1 MTDDAVDDL
10 DATLPLAM
18 DVQADSFED
27 GCRHLLDLLLQPP
40 SSSSSGN
47 EVLSEEDGASLLSHL
62 TTLHRGHCCSSSS
75 NDNVASTTTGPLWSP
90 TSVNLV
96 RATVRLVMISLCR
109 GGGRGG
115 VDRVMIVDGKM
126 ARRLLTD
133 GILPLASSS
142 YSSHASSTKTT
153 TTTTTEPLPCVWLAK
168 LIRSIVMEDLLPSI
182 FLPADDNINTTHGS
196 SSSNTD
202 TDNGGSYHDH
212 DATNSNN
219 DDTTTIEILLS
230 PFLIRMDTDE
240 LSQILPV
247 VMPTATVTNSRDEGE
262 GGGGGIITTPL
273 PGSVDDVL
281 DQLCGV
287 VVATGG
293 EEQQQRRR
301 HRRQT
306 RHQHRLRSSYT
317 AVILAALREFEVSTT
332 HHVGG
337 GGGDGGSCGKVQ
349 HRGRLS
355 HRRIWKVVQEGSRRR
370 PGSTMTPS
378 SRYECSH
385 EYVDRPTYLLRNG
398 LYSLRSIIVN
408 GHHRTSS
415 SSSRRGGVG
424 DTNSNFDALPP
435 LVYQLGLL
443 PMGLTSSSSS
453 SGGGGGGQNESEKHR
468 GMRLRRMCL
477 ESIANALDDGNYNHT
492 SMTRGSECSIGR
504 DGKRLVESYRWAR
517 YTSLSHLGN
526 CLRSDPELC
535 KAMLSLLA
543 GEKTTDY
550 NDDDNS
556 TIMDDHQSHRGREHP
571 FRYGR
576 ITPFKLAMGLSMAS
590 SVPRMRTMVLN
601 IIRDLI
607 LEEETLRVRRRRSS
621 TLDSALF
628 GGGGKDMISGAGAS
642 DQPWMDCLVRCLEEN
657 VDGDNPAVSAGK
669 NKDGISIVLQYI
681 LSVAKFAEGEDGM
694 AMAGMI
700 GGGGGVSGGCASSLL
715 QSLSQLGFILV
726 DCVKKNDLE
735 VSATSVNHITA
746 MLPTTV
752 LASNIDISSFG
763 GSRSASDGNSSTARA
778 VATIGR
784 FLLCYLFYQSS
795 SSSSRFSSSSNSLSS
810 NSGGGDTAFCRSI
823 VRTSFDKFCGMAP
836 NALEHATLLL
846 DLLRFRPSSIGLND
860 GDENENSI
868 NGDELRDLRI
878 ALVLTTNHLP
888 SIIDTLAGVSSG
900 GMSPIVAS
908 QTIVPTIGRLLLLM
922 ATASSSPALRRGLV
936 TGSLWKRHDLEDHVN
951 QTFLLAKK
959 CLFVHDVEKRK
970 FAVRLLVTLI
980 GASSVAA
987 SSSGN
992 SRGSSMW
999 SSILCD
1005 IKCSLLRS
1013 LSQHQEVVRTEIYS
1027 SLLELLP
1034 KSVPSPASST
1044 LSAATQES
1052 TSPGAST
1059 MSGQKTPSP
1068 KSSSLGSYHEVIESI
1083 PISGQKAIIGI
1094 VSELLLSS
1102 LERYITVPKE
1112 EPTDR
1117 KARQQRAALGAG
1129 LSQPDIFDEEEE
1141 SSNKKK
1147 GTSDASVES
1156 NPFRFEKLINTR
1168 PSSLSSGG
1176 SGVNDTNAKKTK
1188 AKSFPIGQ
1196 SLLLEAMDR
1205 INEPLA
1211 FLLASSLAVVPLLS
1225 SEDKNDCDDD
1235 DDDDD
1240 IANGSMYNS
1249 DRRYELKKSLIR
1261 IRSQMARCSDVE
1273 DYLQWIKTNKVIFDI
1288 KDNAKR
1294 SKEMAISK
1302 LATLL
1307 LVSLIADVLI
1317 GACKW
1322 EKGNIDA
1329 VVVECSD
1336 DSDAANDVE
1345 DLFTLRMDAMSEAT
1359 VIMSSFVMKPK
1370 KSIAALEDTDGKT
1383 EKTKKKKLKNIDA
1396 NKSSQSSDKPA
1407 AETKKKKG
1415 GKSSALA
1422 GEAVF
1427 TKVKSSDINDV
1438 TLAKNRRL
1446 IEAVLDNISPAMNHE
1461 FLAEAL
1467 RRAGAEASKK
1477 VPDDDD
1483 SDNDNDNGE
1492 DDNGATARLA
1502 KCLIFRRYIIT
1513 KSLLLMSGSSSI
1525 VKGGSKFGPLPLRKS
1540 TGLATSGM
1548 DEKSASTMRI
1558 AVSLSLGPLIFV
1570 EFCTHCYELDRTS
1583 ITMSTKALNSDISL
1597 AQLALRVF
1605 TCCVRGM
1612 TFDAPNHALSKSS
1625 RVNALL
1631 TGAIRKTSTA
1641 IPCSADGWNHHRELN
1656 SSELRDTRTIP
1667 RDEVNLLKSLLP
1679 ILSLAQTD
1687 ESNDGS
1693 STHICLFSELLLNHM
1708 HGEAMEC
1715 CYLISSAAEAFDDP
1729 NCRQRMGVH
1738 LLRAFEL
1745 GGAVQAGV
1753 LGLDH
1758 SDESNEVN
1766 ICVSA
1771 AVSVAMKLNCGLDG
1785 NTSVPLSV
1793 SDGISVDSLRAA
1805 RSKMG
1810 LPTSQV
1816 EDWPKKHQQ
1825 KLQKELLSSGMIGI
1839 PTQIAWALSATL
1851 DIGKNFVATFDKN
1864 SPAKKQL
1871 KLAVIK
1877 SASLT
1882 SSANFAK
1889 EKASIAYALSLAI
1902 DGALDNADYVTLKM
1916 VPQLSQDALDL
1927 SQRFVSSLLFS
1938 VCKMISAS
1946 APSSE
1951 FLIVDGSFSSTLLK
1965 SSKRLYG
1972 ICAKLIISFMANPN
1986 SLSSKEMRNF
1996 LDYLTATFLPRVS
2009 ALLFTLQEQETA
2021 AGGKFLAE
2029 SKIASHGKTSAM
2041 LVFEKEKLDTAL
2053 LKVSA
2058 KLKQS
2063 GLDDESEWLENHVVS
2078 NLNRDFVIKRVED
2091 AKAREAPKTK
2101 KVKRVVKA
2109 EKSSTKARKKRAKS
2123 DVDDDDDNDIDED
2136 AEDKAPKKKQ
2146 SSRKLPTKMNR
2157 KKQIE
2162 VEEESDDNDDDND
2175 DEASIMEVD
2184 ADESMDGDND
2194 DEDVISLSKLTADMA
2209 DDSDEEESDSE
2220 SEGEKDYD

>member
-1 MTDDAVDDL
+1 MRYCDSIVRSKNETRARFGALRLCCVNDMADVDL

-40 SSSSSGN
+40 STSSSD
-47 EVLSEEDGASLLSHL
+47 ELLSVEEGASLLSHL
-62 TTLHRGHCCSSSS
+62 TILHRGYCRSSG
-75 NDNVASTTTGPLWSP
+75 NDNVASSTTTVGPLWSP

-96 RATVRLVMISLCR
+96 RATVRLVMTSLRRR
-109 GGGRGG
+109 GGGG
-115 VDRVMIVDGKM
+115 VDRVMTVDGKM

-142 YSSHASSTKTT
+142 YSSHSSSP
-153 TTTTTEPLPCVWLAK
+153 TTEPLPCVWLAK
-168 LIRSIVMEDLLPSI
+168 LIRSIVMEDILPSI
-182 FLPADDNINTTHGS
+182 FLPTD
-196 SSSNTD
+196 D
-202 TDNGGSYHDH
+202 TDNGGNNHDH
-212 DATNSNN
+212 DATNANN

-247 VMPTATVTNSRDEGE
+247 VSTATVTTNSRDEGE
-262 GGGGGIITTPL
+262 GGGGITTPL

-293 EEQQQRRR
+293 EEQQQQQRRRR

-306 RHQHRLRSSYT
+306 RHPHRLRSSYT

-337 GGGDGGSCGKVQ
+337 GRGSSSGGKVQ

-453 SGGGGGGQNESEKHR
+453 SSGGGGGQNNESEKHR

-477 ESIANALDDGNYNHT
+477 GGIANALDDDDYNHT
-492 SMTRGSECSIGR
+492 SIARSSECSIRR
-504 DGKRLVESYRWAR
+504 DDKRLVESYRWAR

-543 GEKTTDY
+543 GETTDY
-550 NDDDNS
+550 NDDNNN

-601 IIRDLI
+601 IVRDLI

-628 GGGGKDMISGAGAS
+628 GGGKDMISGAGAS

-657 VDGDNPAVSAGK
+657 VDGDNPVLSAGK

-735 VSATSVNHITA
+735 VSATSVNHTTA

-752 LASNIDISSFG
+752 LASNLDISSFG
-763 GSRSASDGNSSTARA
+763 GSSSASDGNSSTARA

-795 SSSSRFSSSSNSLSS
+795 SSRFSSSSNSLSS
-810 NSGGGDTAFCRSI
+810 SIDSGGGDTAFCRSI

-860 GDENENSI
+860 GDENENNI
-868 NGDELRDLRI
+868 NGDERRDLRI
-878 ALVLTTNHLP
+878 ALVLATNHLP

-970 FAVRLLVTLI
+970 FAARLLVTII
-980 GASSVAA
+980 GVSAVAA

-1059 MSGQKTPSP
+1059 TSGQKMPSP

-1102 LERYITVPKE
+1102 LERYITIPKE

-1147 GTSDASVES
+1147 GTIDAS

-1168 PSSLSSGG
+1168 LSSLSSGG

-1188 AKSFPIGQ
+1188 AKSLPIGQ

-1211 FLLASSLAVVPLLS
+1211 FLLASSLAVLPLLS

-1261 IRSQMARCSDVE
+1261 IRSQMGCCSDVE

-1329 VVVECSD
+1329 LVVECSD

-1345 DLFTLRMDAMSEAT
+1345 NLFTLRMDAMSEAT

-1383 EKTKKKKLKNIDA
+1383 EKTKKKKLRNIDA
-1396 NKSSQSSDKPA
+1396 NKSSQSSDKPTA
-1407 AETKKKKG
+1407 G
-1415 GKSSALA
+1415 GKSSTLA

-1446 IEAVLDNISPAMNHE
+1446 IEAVLDNISPAINHE

-1548 DEKSASTMRI
+1548 DEKSASKMRI

-1583 ITMSTKALNSDISL
+1583 ITMSTKASNSDISL

-1656 SSELRDTRTIP
+1656 SNELRDTRTIP
-1667 RDEVNLLKSLLP
+1667 GDEVNLLKSLLP

-1693 STHICLFSELLLNHM
+1693 CTHICLFSELLLNHM
-1708 HGEAMEC
+1708 YGEAMEC

-1738 LLRAFEL
+1738 LLRAFEFV
-1745 GGAVQAGV
+1745 GAIQAGV

-1793 SDGISVDSLRAA
+1793 SDGISVVSLRAA

-1810 LPTSQV
+1810 LPTSHV

-1864 SPAKKQL
+1864 SPSKKQL

-1877 SASLT
+1877 AASLT
-1882 SSANFAK
+1882 SSANFVK
-1889 EKASIAYALSLAI
+1889 EKASIAYVLSLAI

-1927 SQRFVSSLLFS
+1927 TQRFVSSLLFS

-1972 ICAKLIISFMANPN
+1972 ICAKLIISFMANPD

-2041 LVFEKEKLDTAL
+2041 LVFEKEKLDSAL

-2109 EKSSTKARKKRAKS
+2109 EKSSSKARKKRAKLEIES
-2123 DVDDDDDNDIDED
+2123 DVDDDDDNDIDEETD
-2136 AEDKAPKKKQ
+2136 DKAPKKKQ

-2184 ADESMDGDND
+2184 ADESMDGDDD

-2220 SEGEKDYD
+2220 GEKEYD